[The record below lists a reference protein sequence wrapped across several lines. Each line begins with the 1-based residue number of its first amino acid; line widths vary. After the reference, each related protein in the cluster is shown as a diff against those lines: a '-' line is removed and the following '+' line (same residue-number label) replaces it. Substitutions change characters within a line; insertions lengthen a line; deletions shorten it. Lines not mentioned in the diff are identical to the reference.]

1 MNLSFRTPSSMI
13 ITRLQD
19 RLRKKT
25 SNDLA
30 VYQTFV
36 NTQQRYFSH
45 GWSSLSVFEISRDDA
60 EAAQHQRSKHEPQSA
75 QINTL
80 LAFLLQE
87 DVHEHDNGQGG

>member
-19 RLRKKT
+19 RLRK
-25 SNDLA
+25 N
-30 VYQTFV
+30 
-36 NTQQRYFSH
+36 QQRLGRVSDVRQYATEVLQPWLVLLVS
-45 GWSSLSVFEISRDDA
+45 FEISRDDA